1 MTHLFQELKNTIK
14 VFGLLLFS
22 MATSF
27 CSYAQEENLEDLD
40 SLIDELFLTI
50 NSF

>member
-1 MTHLFQELKNTIK
+1 MTHIYQRFKNTFK

-27 CSYAQEENLEDLD
+27 CSYGQEENVDDLD
-40 SLIDELFLTI
+40 GLIDELF
-50 NSF
+50 FKDQQF